1 MTLDDV
7 YSRAWRLCVYIF
19 LPLSMIV
26 ALVSMMMLIM
36 GVDFTF

>member
-1 MTLDDV
+1 MLDDV

-36 GVDFTF
+36 GVDFIF